1 MHFVY
6 FPCSMLPSRVL
17 QGKIMNRVSTV
28 KSKPLPA
35 TDNWFRRFLAQKT
48 EESKNQAAVPDSF
61 LKPIDETV
69 TQIGFSGIVAGTF
82 DYLGL
87 EEIIDEWAGNNDS
100 HAAVNTGAITK
111 ALVMQMLH
119 APYQTL
125 YGTSEFFANIPVNVL
140 LNLDIGAKDL
150 SREMLGRYL
159 DIIFDS
165 EPNKLFVKLASAA
178 CKKTGVTVSEVHLDS
193 TSFSYDGKAK
203 SEDICEMEIARGYSR
218 DHHQKPPQICLLG
231 LTDGTGRMPVFT
243 KAVSGNMSDKT
254 SFLDVAAAE
263 WPMIRE
269 QFNDLKYLV
278 GDSALCTPDILAC
291 ADRKIFIVTRVPD
304 TYEFVTQMINETK
317 ESDLT
322 KVYDTDEEDQNYGC
336 WGEIQKIGDIPVKV
350 LLIKNLERKE
360 SKRETIMRRAEK
372 ELSKISA
379 ALKEL
384 KTHPTAC
391 REDAERAVEKLKKSC
406 RACVISDIQYT
417 EIKKHKGKGRPKD
430 DASMAVTGVEVTGK
444 VSISEDY
451 ISRKAEEEIQFVIA
465 TTDTERQWTMAE
477 LLSTYK
483 RHSTI
488 ERTWKLSKDPKIF
501 LDAIYLKTP
510 HRIKALMWILS
521 VALLTFAATEY
532 VMKVAMKENNIPMP
546 APDHRTNLAVPTLL
560 RLKQYI
566 DNSNINLIF
575 SKSTGEFKI
584 SGLTNTFAQIITS
597 MGYEWSK
604 YYQTLTYETF
614 YKIYCNDEEA
624 G

>member
-165 EPNKLFVKLASAA
+165 EPDKLFVKLASAA

-218 DHHQKPPQICLLG
+218 DHHQELPQVCLLG
-231 LTDGTGRMPVFT
+231 LTEGTSRMPVFT

-254 SFLDVAAAE
+254 SFLDVVASE

-278 GDSALCTPDILAC
+278 GDSALCTPDILAS

-304 TYEFVTQMINETK
+304 TYRFVTQMINETK

-322 KVYDTDEEDQNYGC
+322 KVYDTDKEDQNYGC

-379 ALKEL
+379 ALKKL

-391 REDAERAVEKLKKSC
+391 REDAERAVEKLEKSC

-417 EIKKHKGKGRPKD
+417 EIKKHKGKGRPKA
-430 DASMAVTGVEVTGK
+430 DAPMVVTGVEVTGK

-451 ISRKAEEEIQFVIA
+451 ISRKVEEEIQFVIA

-483 RHSTI
+483 RQSTI

-510 HRIKALMWILS
+510 HRIQALMWILS
-521 VALLTFAATEY
+521 VALLTFATTEY
-532 VMKVAMKENNIPMP
+532 LMKIAMKENNIPMP

-560 RLKQYI
+560 RLKQYT

-575 SKSTGEFKI
+575 SKSTREFKI
-584 SGLTNTFAQIITS
+584 AGLTNTFAQIITA